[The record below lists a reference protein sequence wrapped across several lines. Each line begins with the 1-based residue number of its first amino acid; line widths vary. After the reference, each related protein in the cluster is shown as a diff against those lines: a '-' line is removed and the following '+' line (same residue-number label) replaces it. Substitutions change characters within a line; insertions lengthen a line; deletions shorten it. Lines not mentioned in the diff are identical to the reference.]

1 MSINKKTIEI
11 AIIILIL
18 VATGVVFENIFLK
31 KAPAP
36 INQPAASVAQTS
48 EQSVENSSPESSNQ
62 QNLQTVT
69 TDVSN
74 IKPAVEP
81 GTCKDFEA
89 IKEYVLRNIVTP
101 DGKWNLYDGQWSY
114 PAGTPKLLWW
124 KRKASEPFV
133 GYPGVASWTFEYDT
147 YDPYDPVSVDHRE
160 SYESYKSIMKK
171 DADNIGKSIKDEAK
185 KLGLVTDTLNT
196 MPFQSIYDSRLL
208 VPIESTIGAFSLK
221 SENGFYLISLN
232 SAENGGGSQGSGNVT
247 LTCGKASSWYDKFYD
262 VMNFKANPSA
272 AKYPERDEMTIL
284 DVSPDHTVYRLTT
297 DPSYYYFDGKKA
309 EVISKPY
316 SGLIQCSI
324 LESRKIGKGMPC
336 TDGLGDGSDSKDK
349 ERLATY

>member
-1 MSINKKTIEI
+1 MSINKNKLIEI
-11 AIIILIL
+11 AIIVGIGIMT
-18 VATGVVFENIFLK
+18 VEVIVFMSAK
-31 KAPAP
+31 KVQAPSLT
-36 INQPAASVAQTS
+36 NQPAASVAQTS
-48 EQSVENSSPESSNQ
+48 EQLAENNSSENSNQ

-74 IKPAVEP
+74 IEPVMEP
-81 GTCKDFEA
+81 GTCKDFKA
-89 IKEYVLRNIVTP
+89 IKEYVLKNIVAP
-101 DGKWNLYDGQWSY
+101 DGQWY
-114 PAGTPKLLWW
+114 AYGAGSMPTAPSLLWW
-124 KRKASEPFV
+124 KRKISEPFV
-133 GYPGVASWTFEYDT
+133 GYP
-147 YDPYDPVSVDHRE
+147 SVDSLTVAYGWNNNAAVNHSE
-160 SYESYKSIMKK
+160 SFKSIMKK

-232 SAENGGGSQGSGNVT
+232 STENGGGSPGSGYVT

-272 AKYPERDEMTIL
+272 AKYPERDEVTIL

-309 EVISKPY
+309 EVISKTY
-316 SGLIQCSI
+316 LIQCLI